1 MFVDRLYVPVTTLG
15 PGERVVVWTCGC
27 AKHCRGC
34 ANPELWE
41 TRPDA
46 AIEPA
51 RLAALLA
58 NLAERTGT
66 RRITFTGGD
75 PLEQADELAQVLAAI
90 RSSFDDILVYT
101 GFTLEELQGRADF
114 FSSLL
119 TSITAASMLG
129 DEPQGSSDSSG
140 KSPSTEANA
149 PVPGGQSPDQTPP
162 PLIDVLIDGPYLEAL
177 NDGTC
182 ALRGS
187 TNQRVI
193 VLNPALENLYH
204 EEMSKPRRVQNAVFD
219 GRAMS
224 IGIHGRPH
232 GKE

>member
-15 PGERVVVWTCGC
+15 PGERIVVWTCGC
-27 AKHCRGC
+27 AKHCPGC
-34 ANPELWE
+34 ANPELQKK
-41 TRPDA
+41 RPDA

-51 RLAALLA
+51 RLAALLTD
-58 NLAERTGT
+58 LAERTGT

-75 PLEQADELAQVLAAI
+75 PLEQAEELAQVLAAI
-90 RSSFDDILVYT
+90 RPAFGDILVYT
-101 GFTLEELQGRADF
+101 GFTLEELRRRADF
-114 FSSLL
+114 PSCLLAPLPREGSAGEKTGARTSL
-119 TSITAASMLG
+119 
-129 DEPQGSSDSSG
+129 
-140 KSPSTEANA
+140 
-149 PVPGGQSPDQTPP
+149 P

-177 NDGTC
+177 NDGAC